1 MRDRYNFINGCDM
14 KKICVLFILLLAALF
29 AAGCQ
34 PQMGQKDGSVAA
46 MATVQVP
53 SEAPLGTAAPSVG
66 LSAPPGVQKAT
77 IAAVGD
83 VMLMATQ
90 INDAKI
96 GDIYDFGLVFSL
108 IAPYI
113 HKADIA
119 VANLET
125 PVAGEGA
132 GWSVSGTPM
141 PDGKTGLSYFNAP
154 VQILDA
160 LKEAGFDVLGTAN
173 NHALDKDR
181 EGLENTVRNIRAAG
195 LEQVGT
201 NLPGEGR
208 RMVIKEANGIK
219 FAILAYT
226 EGVNQHTGGYSG
238 SELSQAVNF
247 IDDKNVIADIK
258 QAREEGADIVALCLH
273 TGVEKN
279 LAPEAYER
287 ERAKEYIAAG
297 ADILFQAHPH
307 VLQPMEMV
315 TAGEGADARTGFVAY
330 SLGNFISNMEGD
342 AYARSAV
349 VYVDVEK
356 DGDTAH
362 ITGARYL
369 PTYFYRSGG
378 EYVALPAVPSG
389 LAAIRQAL
397 GEGAAKTAE
406 GAYGRTLEFLGDE
419 AARPEQ

>member
-1 MRDRYNFINGCDM
+1 M
-14 KKICVLFILLLAALF
+14 KKILIFLIALLAVLF

-34 PQMGQKDGSVAA
+34 LQNGGQKDGGNVAA
-46 MATVQVP
+46 MATIQP
-53 SEAPLGTAAPSVG
+53 AIKTPESTDAPVSSASASA
-66 LSAPPGVQKAT
+66 LSAVQKAT

-83 VMLMATQ
+83 VMLMSTQ
-90 INDAKI
+90 INDAKK
-96 GDIYDFGLVFSL
+96 GDTYDFNPVFSL

-113 HKADIA
+113 QKADIA

-125 PVAGEGA
+125 PVAGEEA

-181 EGLENTVRNIRAAG
+181 DGLENTIRNIRAAG
-195 LEQVGT
+195 LEQMGT

-219 FAILAYT
+219 FAILAYA
-226 EGVNQHTGGYSG
+226 EGVNQHTGGYNG

-247 IDDKNVIADIK
+247 INDKNVIADIK
-258 QAREEGADIVALCLH
+258 QARQDGADIVAICLH

-279 LAPEAYER
+279 LAPESYER
-287 ERAKEYIAAG
+287 ERAKAYIAAG
-297 ADILFQAHPH
+297 ADILFQSHPH
-307 VLQPMEMV
+307 VLQPFEMV
-315 TAGEGADARTGFVAY
+315 TTGEGTAARTGLVAY
-330 SLGNFISNMEGD
+330 SLGNFISNMDGD
-342 AYARSAV
+342 VYARSVV
-349 VYVDVEK
+349 VYADVEK
-356 DGDTAH
+356 DANGAH

-369 PTYFYRSGG
+369 PTYFYRNGG
-378 EYVALPAVPSG
+378 TYEVLPTAPSAIPAVG
-389 LAAIRQAL
+389 QAL
-397 GEGAAKTAE
+397 GAGAAKTAE
-406 GAYGRTLEFLGDE
+406 GAYERTVDFLGNTE
-419 AARPEQ
+419 AVPEQ

>member
-1 MRDRYNFINGCDM
+1 MLI
-14 KKICVLFILLLAALF
+14 ICILVLAVLFL
-29 AAGCQ
+29 AGCSQ
-34 PQMGQKDGSVAA
+34 SSGQGGVAA
-46 MATVQVP
+46 MATIRPAQTSGSAASAVP
-53 SEAPLGTAAPSVG
+53 SATVSASKPASPL
-66 LSAPPGVQKAT
+66 VQKAT

-90 INDAKI
+90 INDAKK
-96 GDIYDFGLVFSL
+96 GDTYDFNPVFSL

-113 HKADIA
+113 GKADIA

-125 PVAGEGA
+125 PVAGEEA

-154 VQILDA
+154 TQILDA
-160 LKEAGFDVLGTAN
+160 LKSAGFDVLGTAN

-181 EGLENTVRNIRAAG
+181 DGLENTIRNIRAAG

-208 RMVIKEANGIK
+208 RMVIQEANGIR

-226 EGVNQHTGGYSG
+226 DSVNQHTGGYSG

-247 IDDKNVIADIK
+247 NDDKNVIADIK
-258 QAREEGADIVALCLH
+258 QARQEGADIVALCLH
-273 TGVEKN
+273 TGEEKHT
-279 LAPEAYER
+279 APEAYEI
-287 ERAKEYIAAG
+287 ERAEAYIAAG
-297 ADILFQAHPH
+297 ADILFQSHPH

-315 TAGEGADARTGFVAY
+315 TSGGRTGFVAY
-330 SLGNFISNMEGD
+330 SLGNFMSNMDGD
-342 AYARSAV
+342 EYARAAV
-349 VYVDVEK
+349 VYVDVQK
-356 DGDTAH
+356 DRDKAR

-378 EYVALPAVPSG
+378 DYVVLPTAPGTIPAVQ
-389 LAAIRQAL
+389 QAL
-397 GEGAAKTAE
+397 GAGAAGTAQ
-406 GAYGRTLEFLGDE
+406 GAYGRTVEFLGSE
-419 AARPEQ
+419 GAQPEQ